1 MAKLALSP
9 LAGINEDAD
18 TKYQSALERIQAA
31 LTARENPSIDPMM
44 LAMAQGFLTPGRTG
58 SFAEGL
64 GGAAGNVIPVMAQ
77 RQKEAMDNAQMRL
90 QLAQAEREQANLTAA
105 TKEFRGITSG
115 VPSVGQ
121 TSATPTGQTS
131 ATPSAGADKGVGT
144 PPNVYPV
151 TIQKALDFAARF
163 PNQKALAEQLMQAAK
178 MGLDRFAMSQNGIVF
193 DKISGQYLNID
204 IPGQT
209 QSPYSTPYGSFNMTP
224 NDYSNYRKA
233 QGAGLGKE
241 WIDAYREGKP
251 FDVDSFKSSSEKPS
265 VEKPEAPSDKAPKML
280 SISEQ
285 ETKNLAEKKL
295 AEKTAEAT
303 VDTTTQAKTR
313 GFAATG
319 LIPLYNRAEGILKK
333 NQKLKESLGVLEK
346 GDFMSAI
353 GTVADEGV
361 QVGSVR
367 VNIPSFRKIASQYSQ
382 DPKTINDLAELAQI
396 ESMWQFQQRQGLGS
410 GTSVSNFEQQM
421 VNQMGPNIKDPY
433 DAYLRK
439 LAFMKA
445 KADFDREVGKK
456 LVKGVQY
463 EDFENTPEFE
473 EIFDRYQKKIIPIV
487 YGADTTKKP
496 SSSRSPKVSPNA
508 KAALEAEL
516 NN

>member
-1 MAKLALSP
+1 MAKLALAP

-18 TKYQSALERIQAA
+18 AKYQSALERIQAA
-31 LTARENPSIDPMM
+31 LTARENPSINPMM

-64 GGAAGNVIPVMAQ
+64 GGAAGNVLPIMAQ
-77 RQKEAMDNAQMRL
+77 QQKEAMDNAQMRL
-90 QLAQAEREQANLTAA
+90 QLAQAEREQANLSAA
-105 TKEFRGITSG
+105 TQDFRSITG
-115 VPSVGQ
+115 GAPPRPSV
-121 TSATPTGQTS
+121 TSAGQ
-131 ATPSAGADKGVGT
+131 APANPASAGDKPVGT
-144 PPNVYPV
+144 TPDEYPV
-151 TIQKALDFAARF
+151 TMNKALDFAARF
-163 PNQKALAEQLMQAAK
+163 PNQKALSDKLMDAAK
-178 MGLDRFAMSQNGIVF
+178 AGLDRYSMSQNGIVF
-193 DKISGQYLNID
+193 DKFTGKYLNID

-209 QSPYSTPYGSFNMTP
+209 QSAYSTPFGSFNMTP
-224 NDYSNYRKA
+224 NDYSNFTKA
-233 QGAGLGKE
+233 NRAGLGQE
-241 WIDAYREGKP
+241 WIEAYRTGKP
-251 FDVDSFKSSSEKPS
+251 FDVDSFQPSVKKLEPFSEKPAS
-265 VEKPEAPSDKAPKML
+265 SDKQTPKML

-285 ETKNLAEKKL
+285 ETKNIADKKL
-295 AEKTAEAT
+295 AEKAAEAT
-303 VDTTTQAKTR
+303 VDATTQVKTR

-319 LIPLYNRAEGILKK
+319 LIPLFNRAQGILKNNPNLK
-333 NQKLKESLGVLEK
+333 NSLGVLEK

-353 GTVADEGV
+353 GTIADEGV

-396 ESMWQFQQRQGLGS
+396 EAMWQFQQRQGLGS

-433 DAYLRK
+433 DAYLKK

-445 KADFDREVGKK
+445 KADFDRELGKR

-463 EDFENTPEFE
+463 EDFETTKEFE
-473 EIFDRYQKKIIPIV
+473 EMFNRYQNKIIPIV

-496 SSSRSPKVSPNA
+496 TSSRSPKVSSDA
-508 KAALEAEL
+508 KTRLDAEL
-516 NN
+516 R